1 MLEWWRELDKRR
13 QLPYLHPSELPDLP
27 AEQKSGYL
35 LGLLTVLG
43 DRGVGKSSLV
53 LHFAAL
59 ASYSHQAGEIEPHTQ
74 NLQGR
79 FIDEIDPTL
88 EDCYRKGVDVDQH
101 VLMTEILDTSL
112 SAGVYDNQPKW
123 LC

>member
-53 LHFAAL
+53 LHFV
-59 ASYSHQAGEIEPHTQ
+59 T
-74 NLQGR
+74 GR